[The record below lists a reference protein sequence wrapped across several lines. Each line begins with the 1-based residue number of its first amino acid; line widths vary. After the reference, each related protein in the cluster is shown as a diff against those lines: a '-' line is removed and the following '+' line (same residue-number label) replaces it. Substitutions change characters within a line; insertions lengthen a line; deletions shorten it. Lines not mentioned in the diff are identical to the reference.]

1 MIRMPKIKSVMT
13 AFPYSVKVETP
24 VAEALELMRSH
35 SIHHLPVMDNN
46 VVIGIVSDRD
56 IDLLAGANSKNTDQ
70 ILVGDVQRPDPYIVD
85 LQERLDVVL
94 NRMANNHIN
103 AAVVTR
109 HGRLVGLFTSSDAQ
123 RAFAEFLRE
132 QFRRS
137 GGGDAA

>member
-13 AFPYSVKVETP
+13 AFPYSVKVEMP
-24 VAEALELMRSH
+24 ISEALDFMRSH
-35 SIHHLPVMDNN
+35 RIHHLPVMNNN

-56 IDLLAGANSKNTDQ
+56 IALILGPDSNTAGQ
-70 ILVGDVQRPDPYIVD
+70 VLVGDVLRPEPYIVD

-94 NRMANNHIN
+94 NHMADRHIN
-103 AAVVTR
+103 CAVVTR
-109 HGRLVGLFTSSDAQ
+109 HERLVGLFTSTDAQ
-123 RAFAEFLRE
+123 RAFADFLRE